1 MLRTRLLLLL
11 LIVTTIGCDRV
22 TKHVATT
29 TLAGAPTRSFMSDAV
44 RLMYAEN
51 AGGFLGVGADLPLPA
66 RTIVFT
72 IGTSLLL
79 VAGIA
84 AAVRLNLTGW
94 PLLGLGL
101 ASAGAASNLLDRIV
115 RGTVIDFLN
124 LGIGPL
130 RTGIFNIAD
139 VAVVVGLGVL
149 VITYRELH
157 RGDTPDASTRV
168 PASLDPE

>member
-1 MLRTRLLLLL
+1 MLGTRLILLA

-22 TKHVATT
+22 TKHVAST

-51 AGGFLGVGADLPLPA
+51 AGGFLGVGADLPLAA
-66 RTIVFT
+66 RTLVFT
-72 IGTSLLL
+72 IGTTLLL
-79 VAGIA
+79 IGAIA

-101 ASAGAASNLLDRIV
+101 AGAGAASNLLDRIV
-115 RGTVIDFLN
+115 RGTVVDFLN
-124 LGIGPL
+124 LGIGSL
-130 RTGIFNIAD
+130 RTGIFNVAD

-149 VITYRELH
+149 VITYRERH
-157 RGDTPDASTRV
+157 RGETRDDG
-168 PASLDPE
+168 SL